1 MAYRIVCVGVGK
13 HEDSTNAEL
22 PGASRDARAVWALLK
37 DNIPSA
43 QDALLLDEQAT
54 LPRVQA
60 ALQTSLGEAEDEDV
74 VIVFFA
80 GHGTPNH
87 RLVTFDTSD
96 NERLN
101 ATTLAMDDLAQLFN
115 RTRAHAA
122 LLILDCCFSGG
133 TSARVL
139 SAGVIARGLTSP
151 FDLFSG
157 RGRVLLAACAYDER
171 AWENVESGHGLF
183 TKVLIDTLLGLTKPS
198 ELLEFASRVQ
208 VNTRATAS
216 RLGLEQNPA
225 VAGEIRGGLVIQPCK
240 RGEHFNHFF
249 PNLSASRTNGTMAS
263 LEAFGIPKIVCDA
276 WHARFRGDLNAL
288 QVAAIN
294 DRRILAGKSLLI
306 VAPTSSGK
314 TFVGEA
320 AATKAI
326 LEGKKA
332 VFLFP
337 YKALT
342 NEKYDAFSTL
352 YGQDLGFRVIR
363 CTGDSTDTVDSF
375 VRGRYDLA
383 LLTYEMFLNLLVV
396 NPHVLA
402 QIGLVVLDE
411 AQFVADPAR
420 GINVELLLTYLVTA
434 RQRGFRS
441 QLLLLSAVIGGINH
455 FDTWLD
461 VKVLTSTERPV
472 PLREGV
478 LDRTGIYQY
487 RDPDGSESLEQLL
500 PIHAIVQRK
509 PKEGSQDV
517 IVPLVAELFR
527 RNPDQKVL
535 IFRNRRGNAAGC
547 AKYLAA
553 DLGLPP
559 AEEVL
564 ESLPSHD
571 LSSASTN
578 LRNALTGGTAFH
590 TADLD
595 PREKQLVER
604 AFRDPAS
611 PVQVLAATTGV
622 AAGINTPASAVILV
636 ETEFLG
642 EESRPFTAAEV
653 KNMAGRAGRLGFNEE
668 GTSILRAET
677 PFEREQLFERYVRG
691 ELAPFS
697 SSFKDTSL
705 GTWVVKLLAQLG
717 SVLKDDVPAL
727 LANTYG
733 GYLRAR
739 QNPNWVVTVR
749 RSVEELLDEMAA
761 LDLLEVADET
771 VSLSLLGAAVG
782 RSSLSLE
789 GALGL
794 IKVLQDL
801 SPEELTPTNLVAL
814 LQVLPEMD
822 KLYTPMFT
830 KGQREK
836 ACAGEA
842 ARRYGD
848 SLVRRLQRGVGGDPF
863 AYLARCKRAAVLF
876 DWMNGVPV
884 ERIETTYT
892 VTPYQALRRG
902 DIQGFADTTRYHLRS
917 AADILLAIRPSSG
930 LDPAHLEEVFLQLEM
945 GLPADTLPLLN
956 LPVRLGRGELLA
968 LRQVGIRS
976 AEVLAAFDGNRLE
989 QLVGKAA
996 AFVIRA
1002 GHAPGRPGA
1011 ASTTSTK

>member
-1 MAYRIVCVGVGK
+1 VAYRIVCVGVGK
-13 HEDSTNAEL
+13 HEDPNIPEL
-22 PGASRDARAVWALLK
+22 PGASRDARAVWALFK
-37 DNIPSA
+37 DNLPST

-54 LPRVQA
+54 LQRVRA
-60 ALQTSLGEAEDEDV
+60 ALQTALGEAQDEDV

-87 RLVTFDTSD
+87 RLVMFDASD
-96 NERLN
+96 DERLN
-101 ATTLAMDDLAQLFN
+101 ATTFAMGDLAQLFN

-122 LLILDCCFSGG
+122 ILVLDCCFSGG
-133 TSARVL
+133 ASARVL
-139 SAGVIARGLTSP
+139 STGVIARSLTNP
-151 FDLFSG
+151 FDLIAG
-157 RGRVLLAACAYDER
+157 QGRVLLAACASNER
-171 AWENVESGHGLF
+171 AWEDVESGHGLF
-183 TKVLIDTLLGLTKPS
+183 TKALIDTLLGLTEPK
-198 ELLEFASRVQ
+198 ELLELASRVQ
-208 VNTRATAS
+208 VNARTTAR
-216 RLGLEQNPA
+216 RLGLTQNPA
-225 VAGEIRGGLVIQPCK
+225 VAGEVRGGLVVRPCE
-240 RGEHFNHFF
+240 RGEHFNRFF
-249 PNLSASRTNGTMAS
+249 PNLSASQTDGTMAS

-276 WHARFRGDLNAL
+276 WHGRFRGGLSAL

-294 DRRILAGKSLLI
+294 VRGVLAGESFLV

-314 TFVGEA
+314 TFIGEA
-320 AATKAI
+320 AAIKAA

-342 NEKYDAFSTL
+342 NEKYDAFGAL

-383 LLTYEMFLNLLVV
+383 LLTYEMFLNLLVN
-396 NPHVLA
+396 NPQVLA

-411 AQFVADPAR
+411 AQFVADPTR

-461 VKVLTSTERPV
+461 VKMLASTKRPV

-487 RDPDGSESLEQLL
+487 RDPDGSEGLEQLL
-500 PIHAIVQRK
+500 PVHAIVQRK
-509 PKEGSQDV
+509 SKKGSQDI
-517 IVPLVAELFR
+517 IVPLVAELL
-527 RNPDQKVL
+527 RNNPEQKVL
-535 IFRNRRGNAAGC
+535 IFRNRRGSAMGC

-559 AEEVL
+559 AEEAL

-571 LSSASTN
+571 LSGASTS
-578 LRNALTGGTAFH
+578 LRDALTGGAAFH

-611 PVQVLAATTGV
+611 SVRVLAATTGV

-642 EESRPFTAAEV
+642 EESRPFTVAEV

-668 GTSILRAET
+668 GTSILLAET

-691 ELAPFS
+691 ELAPFH
-697 SSFKDTSL
+697 SSFRETGL
-705 GTWVVKLLAQLG
+705 GTWVIKLLAQLG
-717 SVLKDDVPAL
+717 SVLRDDVPTL

-749 RSVEELLDEMAA
+749 HSVEELLAEMAA

-794 IKVLQDL
+794 ISILQDL
-801 SPEELTPTNLVAL
+801 SPGELTPISLVAL
-814 LQVLPEMD
+814 LQALPEMD

-830 KGQREK
+830 KGQKEK

-848 SLVRRLQRGVGGDPF
+848 PIVRRLQRRVEGDPF
-863 AYLARCKRAAVLF
+863 VYLARCKRAAVLF

-902 DIQGFADTTRYHLRS
+902 DI
-917 AADILLAIRPSSG
+917 
-930 LDPAHLEEVFLQLEM
+930 
-945 GLPADTLPLLN
+945 
-956 LPVRLGRGELLA
+956 
-968 LRQVGIRS
+968 
-976 AEVLAAFDGNRLE
+976 
-989 QLVGKAA
+989 
-996 AFVIRA
+996 
-1002 GHAPGRPGA
+1002 
-1011 ASTTSTK
+1011 